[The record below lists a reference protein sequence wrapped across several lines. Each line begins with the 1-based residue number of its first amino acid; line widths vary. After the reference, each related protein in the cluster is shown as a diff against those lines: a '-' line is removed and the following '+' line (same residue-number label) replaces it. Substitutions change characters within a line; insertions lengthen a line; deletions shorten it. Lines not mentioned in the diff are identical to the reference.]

1 MGKDAKYWFFIVLS
15 IVIMLFFK
23 YLPPMGAIT
32 ATGMEIVGIFIG
44 TILAYCTVGMIWPS
58 VFALIILGMVDG
70 YNVTDVFRNA
80 FGHSVVL
87 YMFVLLLVG
96 QMLEESGLTQ
106 IFAEWLISRKIAMN
120 KPWMLSFLI
129 IFAAFFCAL
138 FIGMIAPAIICWTI
152 VYNICKQVGYKKGDK
167 WPSYMIFTI
176 MFLST
181 VASFV
186 FPFQLGVVSNFG
198 IMTQVSGGTVTYEY
212 IPYLVF
218 ASILAVA
225 IFAGCFLLGKYI
237 VKPDVSLLINNHSE
251 SVKMVF
257 NKKQKATLLLFI
269 IFIIGLFVPSIL
281 PKGSQL
287 KPIMDNMGTTGWS
300 ALIIAIGVIYRIDKK
315 PLINFN
321 AIASK
326 GIIWDIIMMMAT
338 LFTLSAALTADSTGF
353 SKFIL
358 ETLTPILSGYGP
370 FVFVLLMVLITAVMA
385 NLLNNIAVC
394 AILIPIAYT
403 LSKNMSVDIIV
414 LVTLMNIVGNLGFL
428 LQSSSPQAG
437 MIYNNDKWIIP
448 KETQKIAIMEMVA
461 AMLITIIIGY
471 PLANIILA

>member
-1 MGKDAKYWFFIVLS
+1 
-15 IVIMLFFK
+15 MLFFK
-23 YLPPMGAIT
+23 YLPPIGALT
-32 ATGMEIVGIFIG
+32 TTGMAVAGIFIG

-58 VFALIILGMVDG
+58 VFALILLGMVDG
-70 YNVTDVFRNA
+70 YNVTDVFKNA
-80 FGHSVVL
+80 FGHTIVL

-96 QMLEESGLTQ
+96 QMLEASGLTQ

-186 FPFQLGVVSNFG
+186 LPFQLGVVANFG
-198 IMTQVSGGTVTYEY
+198 ILTQAAGGTVTYKY
-212 IPYLVF
+212 MPYLEF
-218 ASILAVA
+218 TAIIATA
-225 IFAGCFLLGKYI
+225 IFMGCLLIGKYI
-237 VKPDVSLLINNHSE
+237 VKPDVSLLVNNNPE
-251 SVKMVF
+251 SGKMIL
-257 NKKQKATLLLFI
+257 NKKQKATLFLFF
-269 IFIIGLFVPSIL
+269 IFIIGLFVPSVL
-281 PKGSQL
+281 PEGSQL
-287 KPIMDNMGTTGWS
+287 KSIMANMGTTGWS
-300 ALIIAIGVIYRIDKK
+300 ALIIAIGVICRIDKK
-315 PLINFN
+315 PLIDFN

-326 GIIWDIIMMMAT
+326 GIIWDIILMMAA
-338 LFTLSAALTADSTGF
+338 LFTLSAALTAESTGF
-353 SKFIL
+353 SQFIL
-358 ETLTPILSGYGP
+358 ETLTPVLSGCGS
-370 FVFVLLMVLITAVMA
+370 FVFVVLMVLITAVMA

-403 LSKNMSVDIIV
+403 LSVNMNANIII

-428 LQSSSPQAG
+428 LPSSSAQAG
-437 MIYNNDKWIIP
+437 MIYNNDEWIIS
-448 KETQKIAIMEMVA
+448 KETQKIAIMEMAVA
-461 AMLITIIIGY
+461 ILITIVIGY